1 MIPIAK
7 EVTLR
12 KFTEEHEWLELNG
25 DIVTVGITQYAADT
39 LGDLVFIELPNIG
52 VTTIKGSTA
61 AVVESVKA
69 ASDVYAPINGEIVA
83 CNDAIVTDPALVNK
97 DPHGEGWLFK
107 IKIQDRKE
115 FDALLDEEAYKA
127 LFP

>member
-1 MIPIAK
+1 M
-7 EVTLR
+7 R
-12 KFTEEHEWLELNG
+12 KFTEEHEWLELND

-52 VTTIKGSTA
+52 AAMTKGSTA

-69 ASDVYAPINGEIVA
+69 ASDVYAPINGEVVA

-97 DPHGEGWLFK
+97 HPQDEGWLFK
-107 IKIQDRKE
+107 IRIKDRKE
-115 FDALLDEEAYKA
+115 FDALLDAEAYKA
-127 LFP
+127 LLP